1 MFPALAVFAIHPQSS
16 GIFLSVTTWIEQSA
30 SNVFYFVL
38 RRLAKELA
46 VFAIHPQSS
55 GMFLSVTTWVEQSA
69 SNGFLFCFA
78 AAYKSTCRICKPS
91 AIQRHVFISYD
102 QLSCLLSLFFLL
114 PCGGL
119 QKHLPYLQTIRNPV
133 AYFYQLRPVELFAF
147 FIFSSTL
154 WRLGKLPELLAGFAR
169 PPMLS
174 HIYRTAHRCPLY
186 NTCMP
191 YSPHSR
197 AMVYFGHSIP
207 TQRCVFYLP
216 HPQRRSFFILKKLKN
231 FFYVLH
237 YLLES

>member
-16 GIFLSVTTWIEQSA
+16 GIFLSVTTRVEQSS

-55 GMFLSVTTWVEQSA
+55 GIFLSVTTWVEQSS
-69 SNGFLFCFA
+69 SNVFYFVLRRLAKAFAVFANHPQPGGMFL
-78 AAYKSTCRICKPS
+78 SVTTS
-91 AIQRHVFISYD
+91 W
-102 QLSCLLSLFFLL
+102 
-114 PCGGL
+114 
-119 QKHLPYLQTIRNPV
+119 
-133 AYFYQLRPVELFAF
+133 LFAF

-174 HIYRTAHRCPLY
+174 HIFPYLSAHRCPLY

-216 HPQRRSFFILKKLKN
+216 HPPRRSFFILKKLKN

>member
-1 MFPALAVFAIHPQSS
+1 LQTIRNPAAYFYQLRPGLSSLPAMFFI
-16 GIFLSVTTWIEQSA
+16 
-30 SNVFYFVL
+30 
-38 RRLAKELA
+38 
-46 VFAIHPQSS
+46 
-55 GMFLSVTTWVEQSA
+55 
-69 SNGFLFCFA
+69 LFCGGLQKNLPYLQSIHNP
-78 AAYKSTCRICKPS
+78 AAYFYQLRPGLSSLP
-91 AIQRHVFISYD
+91 AMFFI
-102 QLSCLLSLFFLL
+102 LF
-114 PCGGL
+114 CGGL
-119 QKHLPYLQTIRNPV
+119 QKHLPYLQTIRNPAV
-133 AYFYQLRPVELFAF
+133 CFYQLRPVELFAF

-169 PPMLS
+169 PPISS
-174 HIYRTAHRCPLY
+174 HIFPYLSAHRCSLY

-216 HPQRRSFFILKKLKN
+216 HPPRRSFFILKKLKN